1 MKKIILILAV
11 LSINFALA
19 SDNYIYG
26 ESGEKSFKVIP
37 SYGLMTLKTDYEN
50 FNSKMN
56 AGVLLETMLSS
67 RFSVGLLFN
76 FANFKFTSNYNY
88 YSPAVKSDVYSIGIN
103 SKFFILNQGF
113 LRPFFGGGLS
123 YNWNKL
129 SLDTVYNGYYNN
141 YGYNN
146 NYYGYNNNYSYSNN
160 NDSSLTT
167 NSMSGILM
175 AGTEL
180 RFSKNMGIN
189 FDFRYGK
196 TFVKDNGSNYYYS
209 YNSLETISRGME
221 DGEIMSFNFGLLF
234 AI

>member
-1 MKKIILILAV
+1 MKKLILILSI

-50 FNSKMN
+50 FDSKIN

-76 FANFKFTSNYNY
+76 YANFKFTSNYNY
-88 YSPAVKSDVYSIGIN
+88 YTPAVKSDVYSLGIN

-113 LRPFFGGGLS
+113 LRPFLGGGLT
-123 YNWNKL
+123 YNWNNL
-129 SLDTVYNGYYNN
+129 SLDTVNYGYYNN
-141 YGYNN
+141 NYNYNN
-146 NYYGYNNNYSYSNN
+146 YDN
-160 NDSSLTT
+160 SLTT
-167 NSMSGILM
+167 NSMSGFLM

-196 TFVKDNGSNYYYS
+196 TLVKDNQNNYYYS

-221 DGEIMSFNFGLLF
+221 DGEVMSFNFGLLF